1 LNDDGWTTVYYGH
14 QTLWVSTTLASEST
28 YECRYCAVNAQGAV
42 SEPSPVLS
50 FATQVHFHRPST
62 PAPSQCA
69 FSRLPSLPLS
79 PGLCV
84 ALAQHR
90 LSKAAEALLHPRNA
104 ADVFTVECTGD
115 ICVGDTVVM
124 TERLYYK
131 DSRGPHHNNGDG
143 PAPEFGELYAP
154 GAFIGERTIAAHV
167 VKDNYRS
174 ARDGLASLRL
184 GPRDVRKF
192 GPHRRLWLEVVWQRS
207 SHEACRPYE
216 LKVRCEDTRTHTH
229 TRRSFAKKACSP
241 HASPSLHTHHHTVR
255 RRGA

>member
-1 LNDDGWTTVYYGH
+1 MDLDGTHLLGGRVGANNAGLSDDGWTTVYYGH

-50 FATQVHFHRPST
+50 FATQVILRHPSLL
-62 PAPSQCA
+62 APSLCA
-69 FSRLPSLPLS
+69 FSRFPPLWAR
-79 PGLCV
+79 V
-84 ALAQHR
+84 VLAQHR

-104 ADVFTVECTGD
+104 ADTFTVECTGD

-131 DSRGPHHNNGDG
+131 DSRGPHNGHHDNQGDG
-143 PAPEFGELYAP
+143 PVPEFGALNVP
-154 GAFIGERTIAAHV
+154 GTFIGERTIAAHV

-216 LKVRCEDTRTHTH
+216 LKVRVLTHAHTH
-229 TRRSFAKKACSP
+229 
-241 HASPSLHTHHHTVR
+241 
-255 RRGA
+255 